1 MRFASSMEPAAW
13 RPAAMAFRERILG
26 LVRGSI
32 NAKGQLTHDPSH
44 PIFNFIFQYYFIEKR
59 ILLRWTPGPGV
70 LVRGAAPVE
79 PLLWQGRG
87 WQAHADGGHYDVRQL
102 HSGKPG
108 RLNGLRRARE
118 ILRRT
123 AERAAHLNCYGM
135 HEWAMLYQP
144 DGEGAP
150 PRHQQ
155 LPLRLEQAALN
166 RVVAET
172 PIACTHFDAYRFF
185 APSAVALNTARPT
198 RQQQAEHEQPGC
210 VHASMDLFKYAAK
223 LHPHLPSSLLAD
235 TLELAIAARV
245 LDMRASPYDLRAVDT
260 PGFDLRAVRVE
271 TAEGR
276 REYQLEQAAVARRA
290 APLRRQLLHHYDAAL
305 DAVAK
310 PAEPAAVHR
319 REGDYS

>member
-1 MRFASSMEPAAW
+1 MASLVAHPCAAC
-13 RPAAMAFRERILG
+13 A
-26 LVRGSI
+26 
-32 NAKGQLTHDPSH
+32 QSH

-87 WQAHADGGHYDVRQL
+87 WQAHADGGHYDPRQL

-108 RLNGLRRARE
+108 RLNGLRRARD

-123 AERAAHLNCYGM
+123 AERAAHLNCFGM

-144 DGEGAP
+144 DGECAP

-172 PIACTHFDAYRFF
+172 RIACTHFDAYRFF
-185 APSAVALNTARPT
+185 APSVSR
-198 RQQQAEHEQPGC
+198 
-210 VHASMDLFKYAAK
+210 S
-223 LHPHLPSSLLAD
+223 
-235 TLELAIAARV
+235 
-245 LDMRASPYDLRAVDT
+245 T
-260 PGFDLRAVRVE
+260 PPWGSHSHR
-271 TAEGR
+271 
-276 REYQLEQAAVARRA
+276 RRA
-290 APLRRQLLHHYDAAL
+290 YVGQPW
-305 DAVAK
+305 
-310 PAEPAAVHR
+310 P
-319 REGDYS
+319 

>member
-1 MRFASSMEPAAW
+1 
-13 RPAAMAFRERILG
+13 MAFRERILG

-32 NAKGQLTHDPSH
+32 NAKGQLTHDPVRSKAEPHSAPAQHAYPRGHPALASLVAHPCAACAQSH

-87 WQAHADGGHYDVRQL
+87 WQAHADGGHYDPRQL
-102 HSGKPG
+102 RSGKPG
-108 RLNGLRRARE
+108 RLNGLRRARD

-123 AERAAHLNCYGM
+123 AERAAHLNCFGM

-144 DGEGAP
+144 DGERAP

-172 PIACTHFDAYRFF
+172 RIACTHFDAYRFF
-185 APSAVALNTARPT
+185 APSVSRSKP
-198 RQQQAEHEQPGC
+198 PWG
-210 VHASMDLFKYAAK
+210 S
-223 LHPHLPSSLLAD
+223 PSH
-235 TLELAIAARV
+235 R
-245 LDMRASPYDLRAVDT
+245 
-260 PGFDLRAVRVE
+260 
-271 TAEGR
+271 
-276 REYQLEQAAVARRA
+276 RRA
-290 APLRRQLLHHYDAAL
+290 CHVLPQPSCSPCSAYSAELTLQCLPCSAH
-305 DAVAK
+305 
-310 PAEPAAVHR
+310 PAELTPQC
-319 REGDYS
+319 

>member
-1 MRFASSMEPAAW
+1 MASLVAHPCAAC
-13 RPAAMAFRERILG
+13 A
-26 LVRGSI
+26 
-32 NAKGQLTHDPSH
+32 QSH

-87 WQAHADGGHYDVRQL
+87 WQAHADGGHYDPRQL

-108 RLNGLRRARE
+108 RLIGLRRARD

-123 AERAAHLNCYGM
+123 AERAAHLNCFGM

-144 DGEGAP
+144 DGERAP

-172 PIACTHFDAYRFF
+172 RIACTHFDAYRFF
-185 APSAVALNTARPT
+185 TEPAARRNASHLT
-198 RQQQAEHEQPGC
+198 RSGQVDAEQPGC
-210 VHASMDLFKYAAK
+210 VHAGMDLYKWAFK
-223 LHPHLPSSLLAD
+223 LGPLVESELVLACLD
-235 TLELAIAARV
+235 LAVDARV
-245 LDMRASPYDLRAVDT
+245 LDMRASPYDLRGY
-260 PGFDLRAVRVE
+260 GFAPIAVE
-271 TAEGR
+271 TSGGR
-276 REYQLEQAAVARRA
+276 REYARGQLELTERAGPLRA
-290 APLRRQLLHHYDAAL
+290 ALLDRCTAL
-305 DAVAK
+305 VGTATG
-310 PAEPAAVHR
+310 E
-319 REGDYS
+319 

>member
-1 MRFASSMEPAAW
+1 M
-13 RPAAMAFRERILG
+13 
-26 LVRGSI
+26 
-32 NAKGQLTHDPSH
+32 
-44 PIFNFIFQYYFIEKR
+44 
-59 ILLRWTPGPGV
+59 
-70 LVRGAAPVE
+70 LVRGAAPAE

-87 WQAHADGGHYDVRQL
+87 WQAHADGGHYDARQL
-102 HSGKPG
+102 HNGRPG
-108 RLNGLRRARE
+108 RLNGLRRVRDV
-118 ILRRT
+118 LRRS
-123 AERAAHLNCYGM
+123 AERAPHLNCFGM

-150 PRHQQ
+150 PRHQE

-198 RQQQAEHEQPGC
+198 RKEQADHEQPGC
-210 VHASMDLFKYAAK
+210 VHVSMDLFKYAAK

-245 LDMRASPYDLRAVDT
+245 LDMRASPYDLRAVDA

-290 APLRRQLLHHYDAAL
+290 APLRRQLLQHYDAAL
-305 DAVAK
+305 EAV
-310 PAEPAAVHR
+310 AEPAPA
-319 REGDYS
+319 

>member
-1 MRFASSMEPAAW
+1 MT
-13 RPAAMAFRERILG
+13 L
-26 LVRGSI
+26 
-32 NAKGQLTHDPSH
+32 Q
-44 PIFNFIFQYYFIEKR
+44 
-59 ILLRWTPGPGV
+59 
-70 LVRGAAPVE
+70 
-79 PLLWQGRG
+79 
-87 WQAHADGGHYDVRQL
+87 
-102 HSGKPG
+102 
-108 RLNGLRRARE
+108 
-118 ILRRT
+118 
-123 AERAAHLNCYGM
+123 
-135 HEWAMLYQP
+135 
-144 DGEGAP
+144 
-150 PRHQQ
+150 
-155 LPLRLEQAALN
+155 
-166 RVVAET
+166 
-172 PIACTHFDAYRFF
+172 
-185 APSAVALNTARPT
+185 AVALNTARPT

-310 PAEPAAVHR
+310 PAEPAAGPSTAHCPWSARPRPCR
-319 REGDYS
+319 RDDAGAPSRPSQRQAAPRSRACTA